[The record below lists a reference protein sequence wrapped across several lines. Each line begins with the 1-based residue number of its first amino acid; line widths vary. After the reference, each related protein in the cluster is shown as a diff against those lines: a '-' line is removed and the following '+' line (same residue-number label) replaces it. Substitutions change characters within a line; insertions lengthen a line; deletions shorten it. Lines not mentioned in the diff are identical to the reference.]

1 MKFGIGI
8 RKRLSG
14 AELYVIVYQ
23 ISCVLPA
30 LYILIA
36 SGYMALFAKKGL
48 FTVLFDLGMASVPR
62 WEALAL
68 SLMYRL
74 TSHESAVQ
82 LVLLG
87 AALAFGLFAAK
98 LLRGKYAAARNSRI
112 VFACLIAA
120 DLVLRLLPFHF
131 NIAFG
136 FIAAAFGFLVRAACL
151 VLIILDLRADKK
163 AQAQTN

>member
-48 FTVLFDLGMASVPR
+48 F
-62 WEALAL
+62 
-68 SLMYRL
+68 
-74 TSHESAVQ
+74 
-82 LVLLG
+82 
-87 AALAFGLFAAK
+87 
-98 LLRGKYAAARNSRI
+98 
-112 VFACLIAA
+112 
-120 DLVLRLLPFHF
+120 
-131 NIAFG
+131 
-136 FIAAAFGFLVRAACL
+136 
-151 VLIILDLRADKK
+151 KK
-163 AQAQTN
+163 MKNY